1 MRRCVPAITPHI
13 PTNVPWNRPLAP
25 WEFCWR
31 SSTRDLATVSRQQTY
46 NLRNERNRPPPCL
59 SKRQYLTLLP
69 QEKLPPESAPNPTLP
84 KLTLLP
90 HHQAQLKQAERT
102 WDYKY
107 LYVVVFVA
115 GVFCFLFWFF
125 FYFNS
130 PASDVTLTVKEKPT
144 IQTADSRYQSGKLQ
158 LTHADTREN

>member
-1 MRRCVPAITPHI
+1 MRRCAPAITPHI

-31 SSTRDLATVSRQQTY
+31 SSTQDLATVSRQQTY

-59 SKRQYLTLLP
+59 SKRQYLMLLP
-69 QEKLPPESAPNPTLP
+69 QEKLPSESAPNPTLP

-102 WDYKY
+102 WDYTY
-107 LYVVVFVA
+107 LHVVVFVA
-115 GVFCFLFWFF
+115 GVFLFWFF

-144 IQTADSRYQSGKLQ
+144 IQSADSLYQSGKL
-158 LTHADTREN
+158 HADTTEN